1 MHTDTEGAANPMT
14 TPRAALLVL
23 LVSVGAYA
31 NSIGNGFAYDDQPI
45 VVRNPAVASPTL
57 ERIVAAPYWPEAREG
72 GGLYRPVVV
81 AAFALQWW
89 AFDGSPVGFHAVNVM
104 AHAAASVLLLL
115 LLAAFVPAAAAF
127 IGAALFA
134 VHPVHVEAVANV
146 VGQAE
151 IYAAAAVFLAS
162 WLYVV
167 GKDWEGVRR
176 AARLLAIPALYALG
190 LGAKEIAVT
199 LPALLL
205 ALEIVRTQRA
215 TLRRELV
222 RELPLHLASAA
233 VLACYLILRTSAVG
247 TMTGEM
253 PAPALRELSGGERV
267 LTALTAWPEY
277 VRLLLFPLDLSAD
290 YSPAVMLPA
299 TEVGVDVLLGALLLG
314 TACLLMWMLRRRAP
328 LVSLGAAWFCITVL
342 PVSNLLVSTGIILAE
357 RTLYLP
363 SAGLSLAIAGA
374 AALWSET
381 AEPRAR
387 AVGVGLAF
395 AVGCMFTVRTTLR
408 NPSWF
413 DTYTV
418 HNTLAV
424 DHPESFVALRSRA
437 GGLLRVGDLEGARLA
452 YEAAVELAPQHYGL
466 AVEAAEF
473 YGNQGD
479 FGRAEP
485 LLVRTIQQ
493 TPDLPEAYIL
503 LAEHLIR
510 QSRAREGH
518 RVALAGLVNAG
529 PDERLY
535 ALVSESYIAK
545 RDFEGAVRA
554 RLAAVG
560 HAPGSTRD
568 WARLAEL
575 YEAMGRADDA
585 RAARARAAERS

>member
-1 MHTDTEGAANPMT
+1 M
-14 TPRAALLVL
+14 LVL
-23 LVSVGAYA
+23 LVSLGAYA
-31 NSIGNGFAYDDQPI
+31 NSVGNGFAYADQPL
-45 VVRNPAVASPTL
+45 VVRNPAGASPTL
-57 ERIVAAPYWPEAREG
+57 EGIVGSPYWPEAREG
-72 GGLYRPVVV
+72 AGLYRPVVV
-81 AAFALQWW
+81 TAFALQWW
-89 AFDGSPVGFHAVNVM
+89 AFDGSPMGFHAVNVV
-104 AHAAASVLLLL
+104 AHATASVLLLL
-115 LLAAFVPAAAAF
+115 LLSTFVPVGAAFV
-127 IGAALFA
+127 GAALFA

-151 IYAAAAVFLAS
+151 IYAAATVFLAS
-162 WLYVV
+162 LLYVV
-167 GKDWEGVRR
+167 GKDWVGVKR
-176 AARLLAIPALYALG
+176 AARLLAIPALYAVG

-199 LPALLL
+199 LPALLV
-205 ALEIVRTQRA
+205 AL
-215 TLRRELV
+215 ELV
-222 RELPLHLASAA
+222 RTPRTTLRGELLRELPVHLASAG
-233 VLACYLILRTSAVG
+233 VLACYLILRTAAVG

-253 PAPALRELSGGERV
+253 PAPALGELSGGERV

-277 VRLLLFPLDLSAD
+277 LRLLLFPLDLSAD

-314 TACLLMWMLRRRAP
+314 TACLLIWLLRRRAP
-328 LVSLGAAWFCITVL
+328 LVSFGAAWFCITVL
-342 PVSNLLVSTGIILAE
+342 PVSNLLVSTGVILAE

-363 SAGLSLAIAGA
+363 SAGLSFAIAGA
-374 AALWSET
+374 AALWPET

-395 AVGCMFTVRTTLR
+395 VVGCLFTVRTTLR

-413 DTYTV
+413 DSYTV
-418 HNTLAV
+418 QNTLAV

-437 GGLLRVGDLEGARLA
+437 VGLVRVGDLEGARLA
-452 YEAAVELAPQHYGL
+452 YEVALELAPRHYGL

-473 YGNQGD
+473 YGDRGD

-485 LLVRTIQQ
+485 LLARTIQQ

-510 QSRAREGH
+510 QGRAREGH
-518 RVALAGLVNAG
+518 RVALAGLAQAG

-535 ALVSESYIAK
+535 ALVSESYVAK

-560 HAPGSTRD
+560 HAPGSSRD

-575 YEAMGRADDA
+575 YEAMGRAEDA
-585 RAARARAAERS
+585 RAARARAAETS